1 MNPMEFHSFSTY
13 RKPYV
18 NEYVNEVV
26 TRMPILSTDCLLDV
40 GCGLGDF
47 IEALVDETQAMKVIG
62 KREFFPPY
70 RTGSDIRVSDCSVDE
85 LAVITTLDTN
95 QGMIDTAKEMNSD
108 PRIQYIV
115 ADAGNADG
123 FKESWN
129 NTFDK
134 VLCYYVLPYIKN
146 WKSVTLRG
154 IYDCL
159 KPGGRAFINVGLKS
173 SHGIQTLISSMDIS
187 KWKHY
192 FHVSLYAHILKTD
205 IAIFW

>member
-47 IEALVDETQAMKVIG
+47 IEALVDETQAMKVI
-62 KREFFPPY
+62 
-70 RTGSDIRVSDCSVDE
+70 
-85 LAVITTLDTN
+85 ALDTN